1 MTRVIAVFKREFMS
15 YFNSLMAYFF
25 MVIFLAAINLV
36 YVWYFLLR
44 YRTAVM
50 NNYFDFAMVALWI
63 FIPAITM
70 RSWSEEKRS
79 GTLELMMTMPI
90 RDIEAIL
97 GKFLAALAFLA
108 LTLLLSFLSIPP
120 LLAYLGEPDWGPIIG
135 GYLGLLLLGG
145 SFIAVGLAIS
155 SVTEDQFIAFLV
167 SILINLGLLGVAE
180 LSETS
185 FAVLLLIFVIIN
197 PIIYVLTRVLLT
209 GQRSS
214 QFWTMLIANFIC
226 AFIVGIGE
234 IIHIT
239 YTVIPA
245 MGKFLDDNYPGAGKV
260 LHSIYSAMT
269 PPAWLTQMEGYLD
282 AGHHFDSLVRGVI
295 DSRDLIYFLS
305 VIAVFLYLN
314 YRSVSS
320 RRWQ

>member
-25 MVIFLAAINLV
+25 MVIFLAAINMV
-36 YVWYFLLR
+36 YVWYSLLR
-44 YRTAVM
+44 TRTAVM
-50 NNYFDFAMVALWI
+50 NSYFDFAMVALWI

-70 RSWSEEKRS
+70 RSWSEEKKS

-90 RDIEAIL
+90 RDLEAVL
-97 GKFLAALAFLA
+97 GKFFAALAFLG
-108 LTLLLSFLSIPP
+108 LTLGLSFLSIPP

-135 GYLGLLLLGG
+135 GYAGLLMLGG

-180 LSETS
+180 LSDTS
-185 FAVLLLIFVIIN
+185 FAVLLLIFFIIN

-209 GQRSS
+209 GQSSS
-214 QFWTMLIANFIC
+214 QFWTLLIANFVC
-226 AFIVGIGE
+226 ALIVGIGE
-234 IIHIT
+234 AIH
-239 YTVIPA
+239 VI
-245 MGKFLDDNYPGAGKV
+245 KHF
-260 LHSIYSAMT
+260 IT
-269 PPAWLTQMEGYLD
+269 PPAWLTQAEGYLD
-282 AGHHFDSLVRGVI
+282 AGHHFDSMSRGVI
-295 DSRDLIYFLS
+295 DTRDVIYFVS
-305 VIAVFLYLN
+305 VMAVFLYLN